1 MAAFRRQGVIKD
13 NLPPQNKIK
22 KTTVRNF
29 KVKNKKRKTK
39 TRCWHKDFKIKPL
52 L

>member
-13 NLPPQNKIK
+13 NLPPKNKK
-22 KTTVRNF
+22 KNYREKF
-29 KVKNKKRKTK
+29 QSKKRKTK